1 MKTKLIIM
9 ICLVCSLT
17 AFSQEQ
23 TNGKDSASSYK
34 INTMFGSG
42 HKGCKIPFGYFIQFD
57 AGYTRFGH
65 HNVFMPELSM
75 GMIINHN
82 WSLGMTGSFI
92 GNPQGLSF
100 HHTYTDS
107 TGQKG
112 KEYKYLKGG
121 FGGALLEYTLF
132 PRSLVH
138 VSFPLMIGMG
148 YLYWDYAKHSNP
160 GTSGNT
166 FYHHNTYG
174 DCFFVIEPGVKAE
187 MNLSKM
193 FRIGLGV
200 SYRWAPDLDLRYASD
215 GLINQFNIKL
225 GLKFGKF

>member
-1 MKTKLIIM
+1 M
-9 ICLVCSLT
+9 
-17 AFSQEQ
+17 
-23 TNGKDSASSYK
+23 
-34 INTMFGSG
+34 
-42 HKGCKIPFGYFIQFD
+42 
-57 AGYTRFGH
+57 
-65 HNVFMPELSM
+65 
-75 GMIINHN
+75 
-82 WSLGMTGSFI
+82 
-92 GNPQGLSF
+92 
-100 HHTYTDS
+100 
-107 TGQKG
+107 
-112 KEYKYLKGG
+112 
-121 FGGALLEYTLF
+121 
-132 PRSLVH
+132 VH
-138 VSFPLMIGMG
+138 VSFPLMVGIG

-193 FRIGLGV
+193 FRLGLTV